1 MREHGGEWTAEAHW
15 RPYLTWHYA
24 GTDEGT
30 FYLVI
35 RRTSRS
41 GTVRRLLIKL
51 TRRNRSHEMMMAT
64 TMMMVTMMM
73 MVMILI

>member
-15 RPYLTWHYA
+15 RPWLSWTSLA
-24 GTDEGT
+24 GAEEGT
-30 FYLVI
+30 FYLEI
-35 RRTSRS
+35 SRTRRS
-41 GTVRRLLIKL
+41 GTVRLLIKL